1 MNPLRALPI
10 LLLLTGVA
18 RAQTAEQTID
28 KAAAAYADMR
38 TAHVVFSQTVM
49 NPLTNKTAASKGDLI
64 ERLPGHYLVTFTVP
78 AGDRIVSDGK
88 VVWVYLPST
97 NPGQVLKLPV
107 GEAGASR
114 VPDFTAYL
122 LNDPKAHFTLSDAGT
137 AEIAGRKT
145 HIVQL
150 IPKEKSVPFSAAK
163 LWIDD
168 ADGLVRQFETVDA
181 NGSLRHVRVEK
192 IELNVPASGH
202 LFVFTPPA
210 GVKVFEPGGAN

>member
-1 MNPLRALPI
+1 MNARRALFA
-10 LLLLTGVA
+10 LVALGATA

-28 KAAAAYADMR
+28 KAAAAYANMR
-38 TAHVVFSQTVM
+38 TAHVVFSQTM
-49 NPLTNKTAASKGDLI
+49 TNPLTNKTAASKGDLL
-64 ERLPGHYLVTFTVP
+64 ERLPGHYLVTFSVP
-78 AGDRIVSDGK
+78 AGDRIVSDGR

-107 GEAGASR
+107 GEAGATH

-122 LNDPKAHFTLSDAGT
+122 LDAPKSHFTLSDAGT
-137 AEIAGRKT
+137 AEINGRKT

-150 IPKEKSVPFSAAK
+150 SPKEKSVPFTSAK

-168 ADGLVRQFETVDA
+168 EDGLVRQFETTDA
-181 NGSLRHVRVEK
+181 NGSVRHVRVEK
-192 IELNVPASGH
+192 IELNVLASAN

-210 GVKVFEPGGAN
+210 GVKVFEPGND

>member
-1 MNPLRALPI
+1 MSTLRALPA
-10 LLLLTGVA
+10 LLLLAGAA

-28 KAAAAYADMR
+28 KAAAAYGKMR
-38 TAHVVFSQTVM
+38 TAHVVFSQTVT
-49 NPLTNKTAASKGDLI
+49 NPLTNKAVSSKGDLL

-78 AGDRIVSDGK
+78 AGDKIVSDGR

-107 GEAGASR
+107 GEGGASR

-122 LNDPKAHFTLSDAGT
+122 LDDPKAHFTLSDAGT
-137 AEIAGRKT
+137 ATIAGRAT

-150 IPKEKSVPFSAAK
+150 IPKDKTAPFAAAK

-168 ADGLVRQFETVDA
+168 EDGIVRQFETADA
-181 NGSLRHVRVEK
+181 NGSLRHVRIEK
-192 IELNVPASGH
+192 IEMNVPAAGH
-202 LFVFTPPA
+202 LFTFTPPA
-210 GVKVFEPGGAN
+210 GVKVFEPGS